1 MSSRI
6 TRLYWW
12 SSHGKEKSKIG
23 FAFPD
28 LPLVQSILDILKPVV
43 DVVID
48 HLMASNTTIAVFLVN
63 QALTFLPLHAV
74 VHILFGNSHPC
85 LRLGAIFSVQS
96 LVFGQLP

>member
-23 FAFPD
+23 FASPD
-28 LPLVQSILDILKPVV
+28 LLLVQSIPGILKPVV
-43 DVVID
+43 DVAID
-48 HLMASNTTIAVFLVN
+48 HLMASNTTIAVFIVN
-63 QALTFLPLHAV
+63 QALAFLLLHIV
-74 VHILFGNSHPC
+74 VHILVGNGHPC